1 MDSLESLFKR
11 CYEADYTH
19 VNEDGDFAIQREGD
33 KVYLLFQKSNSKTDW
48 LHNLW
53 FFSKPYKEMDII
65 WRCHRG
71 FLCVWKSIEPY
82 LIDTILD
89 KSIKQF
95 VIVGYSH
102 GAAIATLAH
111 EYVWYNRPDVR
122 ENGLIGYGF
131 GCPRCYFGIFGV
143 KRSLKERWKNFYP
156 VRDLND
162 LVTHLP
168 PVIFGFRHVN
178 KVLKLQNKHYNKH
191 VKLKCINAHYPDNYI
206 KACKEYDKL
215 HK

>member
-11 CYEADYTH
+11 CYEAEYTH

-33 KVYLLFQKSNSKTDW
+33 RVYLLFQKSNSKTDW
-48 LHNLW
+48 MHNLL
-53 FFSKPYKEMDII
+53 FFSKPYKEMDIT

-82 LIDTILD
+82 LVDTILD

-95 VIVGYSH
+95 IIVGYSH

-111 EYVWYNRPDVR
+111 ECVWYNRPDVR

-143 KRSLKERWKNFYP
+143 KKALKERWKDFHP

-162 LVTHLP
+162 LVTHMP
-168 PVIFGFRHVN
+168 PIIFGFRHVN
-178 KVLKLQNKHYNKH
+178 KVLKLQNKYYNKH
-191 VKLKCINAHYPDNYI
+191 VKLKSINAHYPDNYI
-206 KACKEYDKL
+206 KACKEYDKI